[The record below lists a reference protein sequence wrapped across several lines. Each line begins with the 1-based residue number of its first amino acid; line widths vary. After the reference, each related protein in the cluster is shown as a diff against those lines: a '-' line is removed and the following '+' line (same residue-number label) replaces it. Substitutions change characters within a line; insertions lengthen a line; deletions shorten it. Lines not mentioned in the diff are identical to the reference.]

1 LKQDAVSRMNSFL
14 QFHKGKQEVLL
25 SPGELAVI
33 MGDENHIQRYL
44 DKVIEP
50 HFRSANRADCAEK
63 RNTRA
68 AIAEGSDCMS

>member
-1 LKQDAVSRMNSFL
+1 MNSFL

-33 MGDENHIQRYL
+33 MGDENQIQRYL

-50 HFRSANRADCAEK
+50 HFRSANRGDCAEK
-63 RNTRA
+63 EYA
-68 AIAEGSDCMS
+68 GGAIAEGSDCMS